1 MMTPTSNVRHI
12 SPKHFRAIFISD
24 VHLGFSGC
32 SAEFLLDFLRSTT
45 CDYLYLVGDI
55 IDVWQVKKKLYW
67 PQAHNDV
74 IRTILGK
81 AKHGT
86 KIVYVPGNHDEIFRA
101 YSAMQLGNLEIQ
113 VKAIHTTKTGKRFL
127 IMHGDEFDAVVC
139 SSKAVALL
147 GSSLYAFLLSLNGVV
162 NLYRRWRGIPYW
174 SLAKALKHQVKH
186 AVNFIS
192 NFETALAIAAEK
204 HEVDGL
210 VSGHIHNAEITRINN
225 IIYCNCGDWVESCTA
240 LVETNDG
247 HLELLHWT
255 DEQSSLKTLDLE
267 EVA

>member
-1 MMTPTSNVRHI
+1 MLTSDTNVSHI
-12 SPKHFRAIFISD
+12 NPKHYRAIFISD
-24 VHLGFSGC
+24 VHLGHSGC

-55 IDVWQVKKKLYW
+55 IDVWQMKKSFYW

-86 KIVYVPGNHDEIFRA
+86 RITYVPGNHDDIFRA
-101 YSAMQLGNLEIQ
+101 YASMQLGNLEIQ
-113 VKAIHTTKTGKRFL
+113 SRCIHTSKNGNRFL
-127 IMHGDEFDAVVC
+127 VMHGDEFDAVVR
-139 SSKAVALL
+139 SSRAVALL
-147 GSSLYAFLLSLNGVV
+147 GSSLYNVLLRLNGLV
-162 NLYRRWRGIPYW
+162 NLVRRRFGFPYW
-174 SLAKALKHQVKH
+174 SLARALKHQVKH

-192 NFETALAIAAEK
+192 NFETALAYAAEK
-204 HEVDGL
+204 HQVDGL
-210 VSGHIHNAEITRINN
+210 VSGHIHHAEICRIND

-247 HLELLHWT
+247 NLELLHWT
-255 DEQSSLKTLDLE
+255 EQQSSLKTFKLE
-267 EVA
+267 AVA